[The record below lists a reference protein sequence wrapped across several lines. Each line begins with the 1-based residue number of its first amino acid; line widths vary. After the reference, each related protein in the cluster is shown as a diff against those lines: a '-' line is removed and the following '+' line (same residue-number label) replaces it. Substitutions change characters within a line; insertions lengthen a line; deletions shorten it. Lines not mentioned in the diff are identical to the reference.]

1 MPLRVK
7 QSFIMTGGALKAKAN
22 DTPLGRVAHDS
33 GANKAASLSATA
45 SLHAAPGSASHCLWR
60 TLSQKCKM
68 SPATAAPKLP
78 AAPRVPFKPFDPL
91 TDTLTPYPKEEELD
105 AMADIS
111 EQFDGWDA
119 SWSPDLDGIKAK
131 VAAAAKVNKAYG
143 ATFFAHSFTTLNLH
157 SANITSI
164 DAGFLNLINLTSLSL
179 SHNNICRIE
188 NLPTSLLSLDVSY
201 NDISALPP
209 SMPVPLKVLS
219 LAFNKVS
226 SLDALAAWF
235 KVPRRSL
242 VSLDCAFNDLSS
254 LWNLRTLQGFS
265 NLRCNAIMKKNY

>member
-1 MPLRVK
+1 
-7 QSFIMTGGALKAKAN
+7 MTGGAPKVKAHVAPHGQITSAGKAN
-22 DTPLGRVAHDS
+22 KST
-33 GANKAASLSATA
+33 SLSVTA

-68 SPATAAPKLP
+68 SPATSAPKLP
-78 AAPRVPFKPFDPL
+78 HVTRMPFKPFDPL

-119 SWSPDLDGIKAK
+119 SWSADLDSIKAK
-131 VAAAAKVNKAYG
+131 VEAAAKVNKAYG
-143 ATFFAHSFTTLNLH
+143 ATFFAHSFTVLNLH
-157 SANITSI
+157 SAHITCI
-164 DAGFLNLINLTSLSL
+164 DAGFLNLVNLTSLSL

-201 NDISALPP
+201 NAITELPQ

-219 LAFNKVS
+219 LAFNHVS
-226 SLDALAAWF
+226 SLDALAVWF
-235 KVPRRSL
+235 KVPRQSL

-265 NLRCNAIMKKNY
+265 NLRCILTQT